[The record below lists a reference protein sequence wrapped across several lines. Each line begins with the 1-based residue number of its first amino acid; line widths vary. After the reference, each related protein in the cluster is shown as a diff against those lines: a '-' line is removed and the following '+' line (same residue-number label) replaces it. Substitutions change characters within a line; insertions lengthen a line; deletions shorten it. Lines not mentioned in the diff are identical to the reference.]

1 MQTPEYKKIKHLF
14 LRQSYLD
21 SWEDYEKSIQ
31 NESYIRWD
39 YIILT
44 ASNADQ
50 AEAYQSQI
58 SFRLKHHLL
67 PAATKYVVLPDPD
80 GKRVGSGGATFNVL
94 RYIAEQDIQK
104 NAVTAGAQ
112 STSSSTAAN
121 HFANKRI
128 LVIH

>member
-1 MQTPEYKKIKHLF
+1 MQTPPEYKKIKHLF

-44 ASNADQ
+44 ASNSDQ

-67 PAATKYVVLPDPD
+67 PATTKYVVLPDPD

-104 NAVTAGAQ
+104 AVSYT
-112 STSSSTAAN
+112 
-121 HFANKRI
+121 HLDVYKRQD
-128 LVIH
+128 LVCCIVDI